1 VIVDCHVHLF
11 DPGRFPYQAGT
22 VYTPAPDESAP
33 LEALEAVLEEN
44 GVGRAVLV
52 GPVAGYNADNRCLLS
67 ALRQNPDR
75 FRGIAIVDPAV
86 SDRKLQVMKAAG
98 VVGARFDLISLGT
111 DYLLTTGADLLKRLI
126 DRDWL
131 IDIQCE
137 GAQLARLMQIFEKG
151 GRFVIDHGG
160 RPEPDAGLEQA
171 GFRVLLDLAG
181 TGRVW
186 VKLSGPFRA
195 STQPW
200 PHGDMDHYFKA
211 LVESFGPSRLVWGSD
226 WPFIRLRNKPVY
238 ALTLQALER
247 WLPQDADRIAV
258 LEDTPALLFG
268 WISDA

>member
-1 VIVDCHVHLF
+1 MIVDCHVHLF
-11 DPGRFPYQAGT
+11 DPERFPYQAGT
-22 VYTPAPDESAP
+22 VYTPAPGESAP
-33 LEALEAVLEEN
+33 LEALEAVLEKN

-75 FRGIAIVDPAV
+75 FRGIAIVDPTIT
-86 SDRKLQVMKAAG
+86 DRTLDSMKAKG
-98 VVGARFDLISLGT
+98 IVGARFDLISLGT

-137 GAQLARLMQIFEKG
+137 GAQLVRSLGILEEA

-171 GFRVLLDLAG
+171 GFRALLDLAG

-195 STQPW
+195 STHPA
-200 PHGDMDHYFKA
+200 PHRDMDPYFKA
-211 LVESFGPSRLVWGSD
+211 LIARFGPSRLVWGSD
-226 WPFIRLRNKPVY
+226 WPFIRLQNKPDY
-238 ALTLQALER
+238 ALTLRALEG
-247 WLPQDADRIAV
+247 WLPQEADRKAV
-258 LEDTPALLFG
+258 LVDTPAHLFG